1 MKRLSICAFPVFLA
15 MTGTMASAQYS
26 SYNMPNPM
34 AAWAATMNN
43 NVIMSA
49 PLYQQMD
56 IMNRKARGQAAGSG
70 RPSAPSPAGDLAFAP
85 GNGAQA
91 VNAYVARVSRQD
103 ATAGAQL
110 RTALAGQDVP
120 MLFGQ
125 LVAPFG
131 LTNHDVADAMA
142 AHLIMR
148 AMVATGAAAPSA
160 EGVRNVRA
168 AVAKAMAH
176 DPKMA
181 SPAYRGEIGGQAQLD
196 FLLVNS
202 TWRAIGAG
210 KWPAE
215 AAARYRQGAATG
227 LAREGVD
234 LNTTRLTA
242 EGFVPK

>member
-1 MKRLSICAFPVFLA
+1 MKRLLVCAFPVFLA
-15 MTGTMASAQYS
+15 MTGTIASAQY

-34 AAWAATMNN
+34 AAWAATQMN
-43 NVIMSA
+43 NVILSA

-56 IMNRKARGQAAGSG
+56 IMNRKARDQGAGSG
-70 RPSAPSPAGDLAFAP
+70 RPSAPSPAANLAFAP
-85 GNGAQA
+85 GDGAQA

-103 ATAGAQL
+103 PAAGTQL

-120 MLFGQ
+120 VLFGQ

-131 LTNHDVADAMA
+131 LTNHDAADAMA

-148 AMVATGAAAPSA
+148 AMVVTGANPPSA

-168 AVAKAMAH
+168 AVARAMAH

-181 SPAYRGEIGGQAQLD
+181 SPAYRVEIGGQAQLD

-210 KWPAE
+210 KWPAD
-215 AAARYRQGAATG
+215 AAARYRQGVATG

-234 LNTTRLTA
+234 MNTTRLTA

>member
-1 MKRLSICAFPVFLA
+1 MKRLSICAFPVFLTMVCTSGLTQA
-15 MTGTMASAQYS
+15 PNMLSPMASYS
-26 SYNMPNPM
+26 MSLM
-34 AAWAATMNN
+34 N

-49 PLYQQMD
+49 PLHQQID
-56 IMNRKARGQAAGSG
+56 IMNRKARGQAAGTG
-70 RPSAPSPAGDLAFAP
+70 RTSAPPPAGNLAFAP

-91 VNAYVARVSRQD
+91 VNAYVARISRQD
-103 ATAGAQL
+103 AAAGAQL

-120 MLFGQ
+120 AIFGQ

-148 AMVATGAAAPSA
+148 AMVVTGANPPSA
-160 EGVRNVRA
+160 QGVRNVRD
-168 AVAKAMAH
+168 AVARAMAR

-181 SPAYRGEIGGQAQLD
+181 SAAYRGEIGGQAQLD
-196 FLLVNS
+196 FLLVNT

-215 AAARYRQGAATG
+215 AAAQYRQGAAAG

-242 EGFVPK
+242 DGFVPK